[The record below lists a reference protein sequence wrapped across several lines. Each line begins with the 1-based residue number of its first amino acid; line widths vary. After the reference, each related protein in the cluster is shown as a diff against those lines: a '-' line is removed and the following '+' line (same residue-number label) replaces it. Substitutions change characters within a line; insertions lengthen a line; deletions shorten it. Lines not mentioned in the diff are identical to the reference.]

1 MVHSADLGMVE
12 LMDVRQICEY
22 LIGRRRAVGW
32 TQEELAERSGVSVRT
47 IRNLE
52 TGANTNPR
60 RTSVE
65 LLLKAFG
72 TTLSSLSQSGLSTG
86 GGAPPQVW
94 IPAQRGDRDRGADTV
109 DPARWRGT
117 RPPLDAFVGRES
129 DLRHAV
135 GTARRSRL
143 LVLTGPGGVG
153 KTRLALA
160 AASRLQ
166 PLFRDGVVVVD
177 LTACP
182 GEQQGAAQ
190 AYETVRSAVLR
201 ETGLAHT
208 GSGDAEGQL
217 LVVLDSA
224 EHVVG
229 AVSRLTRELMEYH
242 PRPHFVVTSRRPL
255 TAPSADTWEVE
266 PLATEA
272 AEDDGM
278 PAAVELFLRRVGSGV
293 PTLDL
298 SGRLPLVSAL
308 CARLDGLPL
317 SIELAARR
325 VRSVPAEL
333 LVSAE
338 SSLHLLDRID
348 TGGLS
353 RHRTLTDSMRWSL
366 EPLTSEQWLILRHIT
381 AIRGVFT
388 AEEVLRG
395 HRVDDEGE
403 PGRVIGLLGELAD
416 ASLVRIRRGRR
427 YEYET
432 YSLVREYL
440 TALREDELCREL
452 EPDGLLMPEA
462 S

>member
-1 MVHSADLGMVE
+1 MVE
-12 LMDVRQICEY
+12 LRDVRQICEY

-60 RTSVE
+60 RTSIE

-72 TTLSSLSQSGLSTG
+72 TTLSSLSESGLPTG
-86 GGAPPQVW
+86 VGALPQVW
-94 IPAQRGDRDRGADTV
+94 IPAQRGDRDRGSGAI
-109 DPARWRGT
+109 DPVRWRGT
-117 RPPLDAFVGRES
+117 RPPLDDFVGREG
-129 DLRHAV
+129 DLRHVV
-135 GTARRSRL
+135 GTVRRSRL

-177 LTACP
+177 LTSCP
-182 GEQQGAAQ
+182 GEPHSATQ
-190 AYETVRSAVLR
+190 AHEAVRSAVLR
-201 ETGLAHT
+201 DCGLAPT

-217 LVVLDSA
+217 LIVLDGA

-242 PRPHFVVTSRRPL
+242 PRAHFVVTSRRPL
-255 TAPSADTWEVE
+255 TTPSADTWEVE
-266 PLATEA
+266 PLSPDA
-272 AEDDGM
+272 AEAEGL

-325 VRSVPAEL
+325 VRSVPVEL
-333 LVSAE
+333 LVSTE

-348 TGGLS
+348 TSGLS
-353 RHRTLTDSMRWSL
+353 RHRTLADSIRWSL
-366 EPLTSEQWLILRHIT
+366 ELLSPEQQLMLRQV
-381 AIRGVFT
+381 ALRRGVFT
-388 AEEVLRG
+388 AEDVLPG
-395 HRVDDEGE
+395 HRVDDADVRADQGE
-403 PGRVIGLLGELAD
+403 QGRVIGLLGELAD
-416 ASLVRIRRGRR
+416 ASLVRIRRGCR

-440 TALREDELCREL
+440 TALREDELHRTL
-452 EPDGLLMPEA
+452 VADDLLMSRA